1 LRGATYCSGV
11 QSGGKLLRHQAGGIL
26 DLVLAIHEVM
36 TGRKF
41 VSKLIGSHPYRPR
54 EVPGNAIPGNFPGRG
69 TLGELT
75 YNPTFQAICSFA
87 VRLAGEA
94 AMMSERE
101 LHAEIVK
108 SGTWLYD
115 EQVPSEVWIVKQDFE
130 YHYEE
135 DFSDGPE
142 QLNSEGEAYQVVI
155 ARNGEMIGLGPARLS
170 LADAVSAA
178 EEVITTGVVWTNHV
192 LQRLYGGRY
201 YCTTPTQK
209 DVRA

>member
-1 LRGATYCSGV
+1 
-11 QSGGKLLRHQAGGIL
+11 
-26 DLVLAIHEVM
+26 
-36 TGRKF
+36 
-41 VSKLIGSHPYRPR
+41 
-54 EVPGNAIPGNFPGRG
+54 
-69 TLGELT
+69 
-75 YNPTFQAICSFA
+75 
-87 VRLAGEA
+87 
-94 AMMSERE
+94 MMNEQE

-155 ARNGEMIGLGPARLS
+155 ARNGEMIALGPARLP
-170 LADAVSAA
+170 LPDAVSAA
-178 EEVITTGVVWTNHV
+178 EEVITTGVVWKNHV

-201 YCTTPTQK
+201 YRTTPTQK
-209 DVRA
+209 DARE